1 MKICSSCKKE
11 KEFSEFSKCKRAKSG
26 LQSQCKACHKQYCK
40 QYRAENPEYFK
51 QYRAENAEQLKQYQ
65 KQFYAENAE
74 QLKQC
79 HKQYIAEN
87 PEVKA
92 KCDKKYKFKYPEK
105 RKATSKANYNLPS
118 RDGYHRHHWSYNEEH
133 WLDIIYV
140 NASMHNYYHTHMEY
154 DSTHMVYRIKSTG
167 ELLDTR
173 ERHEAYLNILNIKIK
188 EVA

>member
-1 MKICSSCKKE
+1 MKICPKCKEE
-11 KEFSEFSKCKRAKSG
+11 KELSKFSKDKRAKSG
-26 LQSQCKACHKQYCK
+26 LKTQCKACNK
-40 QYRAENPEYFK
+40 QYRAENT
-51 QYRAENAEQLKQYQ
+51 EQIKQYQ
-65 KQFYAENAE
+65 KQYF
-74 QLKQC
+74 
-79 HKQYIAEN
+79 AEN
-87 PEVKA
+87 PELKA
-92 KCDKKYKFKYPEK
+92 KFNKKYESKYPEK
-105 RKATSKANYNLPS
+105 KKATNKANNNLPS

-173 ERHEAYLNILNIKIK
+173 ERHEAYLNILNIKAK